1 MAKVLKFKDVK
12 SDVDSRIKEFDKIR
26 VKLNV
31 AKAKKAQG
39 NIVKT
44 TDGKKEAKG
53 LFNSIS
59 SFFSEGSK
67 PVRNNGK

>member
-26 VKLNV
+26 IKLNV
-31 AKAKKAQG
+31 AKAKKAQS

-44 TDGKKEAKG
+44 VEGKKEGKG

-67 PVRNNGK
+67 PVRNNEK

>member
-26 VKLNV
+26 IKLNV
-31 AKAKKAQG
+31 AKAKKAQS
-39 NIVKT
+39 NIEKAT
-44 TDGKKEAKG
+44 EGKKEAKG